1 MLIEQPLLIILVLQI
16 VITIITEVVDTEV
29 AMVVV
34 REHTIVVDLIADM
47 VETAT
52 LEPLLDLT
60 EEDTQIVL

>member
-16 VITIITEVVDTEV
+16 VITITTEVVDTEV

-34 REHTIVVDLIADM
+34 REHTIVVDLIVDM